1 MSNISQENK
10 LIKIIKENRFPS
22 LNFDKT
28 LLEKSLKVANLIVD
42 DVIEFIKKRSTVSIE
57 RATLRIMGLNGAN
70 KEGVPYVNVLV
81 DKLKELNLIE
91 YGASYFYAYLYSKYN
106 SNGSDISNL
115 DKIKEFLDDIYFNEK
130 KIISESELKE
140 FLNNLEKYKEIAYK
154 IALNGIK
161 VIEDQRRR
169 REELIEKYGY
179 PKLPWIYVI
188 VATGN
193 IFEDAIQAISAVKQG
208 ADCIAVIRSS
218 AQSLIDYVP
227 EGYTTEGYG
236 GTFATQAN
244 FRLMR
249 ETLDNNMSNRYL
261 MLVNYSSGLCMPE
274 IAAIA
279 AIERLDMLLN
289 DSMYGILF
297 RDINPIR
304 TFIDQYFSRLIINLS
319 DIIINT
325 GEDNYLTTAD
335 AFEKGYTV
343 ITSHFINYAFAKR
356 CYMPDYLIGLGH
368 AYEIRPDITNS
379 FLFEFSQ
386 ALLIRHL
393 FPNCPLKYMPP
404 TRWVTGNI
412 FHTHV
417 IDNMFNLVSVST
429 GQHIHLVGILTEAI
443 HTPLLQDRY
452 LSIKS
457 TKYVFNAAKDLG
469 FEFIIKNNGII
480 EKRADYLLKKSYE
493 LLEYVYNK
501 GLFEAIEEGVFAD
514 TKRPKDK
521 GKGLEG
527 VFIKNFKYYN
537 PVEEIVISKVK
548 DKVNY

>member
-1 MSNISQENK
+1 MDNISQKNK
-10 LIKIIKENRFPS
+10 LIKLIENNKYPS
-22 LNFDKT
+22 LNFDKS
-28 LLEKSLKVANLIVD
+28 LLEKSLKLANLIVD
-42 DVIEFIKKRSTVSIE
+42 DVFEFIKKRSTVSIE
-57 RATLRIMGLNGAN
+57 RATLRIMGLDGAN
-70 KEGVPYVNVLV
+70 SEGVPYVNVLV
-81 DKLKELNLIE
+81 DTLKKFNLLD
-91 YGASYFYAYLYSKYN
+91 YGASYFYAYLYSKFN
-106 SNGSDISNL
+106 DLN
-115 DKIKEFLDDIYFNEK
+115 KIKQFLDDIYFKDISIENEF
-130 KIISESELKE
+130 KE
-140 FLNNLEKYKEIAYK
+140 VLSNLNKFKEISYN
-154 IALNGIK
+154 IALDGVK
-161 VIEDQRRR
+161 VIEDQRKK

-193 IFEDAIQAISAVKQG
+193 IFEDAIQAVSAVKQG

-249 ETLDNNMSNRYL
+249 ETLDKNMTDRYL

-343 ITSHFINYAFAKR
+343 ITSHFINYAFAKK
-356 CYMPDYLIGLGH
+356 CYLPDYLIGLGH
-368 AYEIRPDITNS
+368 AYEIRPEITNS

-393 FPNCPLKYMPP
+393 FPRCPLKYMPP

-417 IDNMFNLVSVST
+417 IDNMFNLVSVAT

-469 FEFIIKNNGII
+469 FEFIIRNNGII
-480 EKRADYLLKKSYE
+480 EKRADYLLKKAYE

-527 VFIKNFKYYN
+527 VFIKNSYYYN
-537 PVEEIVISKVK
+537 PVEEIIVSKVK
-548 DKVNY
+548 NKVSS

>member
-1 MSNISQENK
+1 MPKVSKENK
-10 LIKIIKENRFPS
+10 LIKIIKENKYPS
-22 LNFDKT
+22 LDFDKS
-28 LLEKSLKVANLIVD
+28 LLKESIKLANLIVD
-42 DVIEFIKKRSTVSIE
+42 DVFEVIKKRSTVSIE

-70 KEGVPYVNVLV
+70 KEGVPYVNIFV
-81 DKLKELNLIE
+81 DKLKQANLIE
-91 YGASYFYAYLYSKYN
+91 YGASYFYAYFYSKFN
-106 SNGSDISNL
+106 SDLN
-115 DKIKEFLDDIYFNEK
+115 KIKEFLDELYFTDKPIEINK
-130 KIISESELKE
+130 DE
-140 FLNNLEKYKEIAYK
+140 FFNNIEKYKEISK
-154 IALNGIK
+154 SIALNGI
-161 VIEDQRRR
+161 ELMENQRKK
-169 REELIEKYGY
+169 REELIDKYNY

-244 FRLMR
+244 FKLMR
-249 ETLDNNMSNRYL
+249 QTLDNHMTDRYL

-343 ITSHFINYAFAKR
+343 ITSHFINYAFAKK
-356 CYMPDYLIGLGH
+356 CYLPDYLIGLGH
-368 AYEIRPDITNS
+368 AYEIRPEITNS

-393 FPNCPLKYMPP
+393 FPKCPLKYMPP

-417 IDNMFNLVSVST
+417 IDNMFNLVSVAT

-457 TKYVFNAAKDLG
+457 TKYIFNAAKDLG
-469 FEFIIKNNGII
+469 FEFIIRNKGII
-480 EKRADYLLKKSYE
+480 EKRADYLLKKAYE

-527 VFIKNFKYYN
+527 VFIKNSYYYN
-537 PVEEIVISKVK
+537 PVEEIIISKVQH
-548 DKVNY
+548 KVNY

>member
-1 MSNISQENK
+1 MHNVSKENN
-10 LIKIIKENRFPS
+10 LIKIIKENKYPS
-22 LNFDKT
+22 LEFDKS
-28 LLEKSLKVANLIVD
+28 LLEKSIKLANLIVD
-42 DVIEFIKKRSTVSIE
+42 DIFEFIKKRSTVSIE

-70 KEGVPYVNVLV
+70 KEGVPYVNVFV
-81 DKLKELNLIE
+81 DKLKQANLIE
-91 YGASYFYAYLYSKYN
+91 YGASYFYAYFYSKFNYDLN
-106 SNGSDISNL
+106 
-115 DKIKEFLDDIYFNEK
+115 KMKEFLDELYFKDKDLEIDKDEVFND
-130 KIISESELKE
+130 
-140 FLNNLEKYKEIAYK
+140 LEKYKEISKK
-154 IALNGIK
+154 IALSGIEL
-161 VIEDQRRR
+161 IENQRKK
-169 REELIEKYGY
+169 REELIDKYGY

-244 FRLMR
+244 FKLMR
-249 ETLDNNMSNRYL
+249 ETLDKHMTDKYL

-279 AIERLDMLLN
+279 AMERLDMLLN

-343 ITSHFINYAFAKR
+343 ITSHFINYAFAKK
-356 CYMPDYLIGLGH
+356 CYLPDYLIGLGH
-368 AYEIRPDITNS
+368 AYEIRPEITNS

-417 IDNMFNLVSVST
+417 IDNMFNLVSVAT

-457 TKYVFNAAKDLG
+457 TKYIFNAAKDLG
-469 FEFIIKNNGII
+469 FEFIIRNKGVI
-480 EKRADYLLKKSYE
+480 EKRADYLLKKAYE

-527 VFIKNFKYYN
+527 VFIKNSHYYN
-537 PVEEIVISKVK
+537 PVEEIIISKVK
-548 DKVNY
+548 HKVNY

>member
-10 LIKIIKENRFPS
+10 LIKLIESNKYPS
-22 LNFDKT
+22 LNFDKS
-28 LLEKSLKVANLIVD
+28 LLEKSLRVANLIVD
-42 DVIEFIKKRSTVSIE
+42 DVFEFIKKRSTVSIE
-57 RATLRIMGLNGAN
+57 RASLRIMGLNGAN
-70 KEGVPYVNVLV
+70 EEGVPYVNVLL
-81 DKLKELNLIE
+81 DILKKIDLLD
-91 YGASYFYAYLYSKYN
+91 YGASYFYAYLYSKFD
-106 SNGSDISNL
+106 SDLNKVKQFLDEVYFKEISIENE
-115 DKIKEFLDDIYFNEK
+115 IKEV
-130 KIISESELKE
+130 
-140 FLNNLEKYKEIAYK
+140 LNNLEKFKEISYN
-154 IALNGIK
+154 IALDGIK
-161 VIEDQRRR
+161 LIEDQRKK
-169 REELIEKYGY
+169 REELIERYGY

-193 IFEDAIQAISAVKQG
+193 IFEDCIQAVSAVKQG

-227 EGYTTEGYG
+227 EGYTAEGYG

-249 ETLDNNMSNRYL
+249 ETLDKNMNDRYL

-335 AFEKGYTV
+335 AFEKGYTI
-343 ITSHFINYAFAKR
+343 ITSHFINYAFAKK
-356 CYMPDYLIGLGH
+356 CYLPDYLIGLGH
-368 AYEIRPDITNS
+368 AYEIRPEITNS
-379 FLFEFSQ
+379 FLFEFAQ

-393 FPNCPLKYMPP
+393 FPRCPLKYMPP

-469 FEFIIKNNGII
+469 FEFIIRNNGII
-480 EKRADYLLKKSYE
+480 EKRADYLLKKAYE

-521 GKGLEG
+521 GKGLDG
-527 VFIKNFKYYN
+527 VFIKNSYYYN
-537 PVEEIVISKVK
+537 PVEQIIISKVK
-548 DKVNY
+548 NKI

>member
-1 MSNISQENK
+1 MPKVSKENK
-10 LIKIIKENRFPS
+10 LIKIIKENKYPS
-22 LNFDKT
+22 LDFDKS
-28 LLEKSLKVANLIVD
+28 LLKESIKLANLIVD
-42 DVIEFIKKRSTVSIE
+42 DVFEVIKKRSTVSIE
-57 RATLRIMGLNGAN
+57 RAILRIMGLNGAN
-70 KEGVPYVNVLV
+70 KEGVPYVNIFV
-81 DKLKELNLIE
+81 DKLKQANLIE
-91 YGASYFYAYLYSKYN
+91 YGASYFYAYFYSKFN
-106 SNGSDISNL
+106 SDLN
-115 DKIKEFLDDIYFNEK
+115 KIKEFLDELYFTDKPIEINK
-130 KIISESELKE
+130 DE
-140 FLNNLEKYKEIAYK
+140 FFNNIEKYKEISK
-154 IALNGIK
+154 SIALNGI
-161 VIEDQRRR
+161 ELMENQRKK
-169 REELIEKYGY
+169 REELIDKYNY

-244 FRLMR
+244 FKLMR
-249 ETLDNNMSNRYL
+249 QTLDNHMTDRYL

-343 ITSHFINYAFAKR
+343 ITSHFINYAFAKK
-356 CYMPDYLIGLGH
+356 CYLPDYLIGLGH
-368 AYEIRPDITNS
+368 AYEIRPEITNS

-393 FPNCPLKYMPP
+393 FPKCPLKYMPP

-417 IDNMFNLVSVST
+417 IDNMFNLVSVAT

-457 TKYVFNAAKDLG
+457 TKYIFNAAKDLG
-469 FEFIIKNNGII
+469 FEFIIRNKGII
-480 EKRADYLLKKSYE
+480 EKRADYLLKKAYE

-527 VFIKNFKYYN
+527 VFIKNSYYYN
-537 PVEEIVISKVK
+537 PVEEIIISKVQH
-548 DKVNY
+548 KVNY